1 MPLPDCGQANRQ
13 HGNSVRLIIRISK
26 NNHQQSE
33 KAGLQK
39 ECIRV
44 ATSMRIELTRAGPK
58 TFQSLKKNSG
68 KGVADAGFETRTPSR
83 ITKKKVKK

>member
-1 MPLPDCGQANRQ
+1 
-13 HGNSVRLIIRISK
+13 
-26 NNHQQSE
+26 
-33 KAGLQK
+33 
-39 ECIRV
+39 
-44 ATSMRIELTRAGPK
+44 MRIELTRAGPK